1 MAWELLT
8 NYRSKAAVAS
18 LSRKFTETN
27 VNNMNNSFTNKNNN
41 PPAAT
46 SFAQPNGGG
55 GGES

>member
-1 MAWELLT
+1 MVWEFLM
-8 NYRSKAAVAS
+8 NCRSMAAVAS

-46 SFAQPNGGG
+46 SFAQPKIY
-55 GGES
+55 